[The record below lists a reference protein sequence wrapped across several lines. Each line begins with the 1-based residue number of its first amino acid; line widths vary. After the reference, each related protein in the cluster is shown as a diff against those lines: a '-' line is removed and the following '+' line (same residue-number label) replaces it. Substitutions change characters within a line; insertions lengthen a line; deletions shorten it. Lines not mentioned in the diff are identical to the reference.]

1 MTWAP
6 RGPWPKPSW
15 ARPRDVSGWPHGA
28 GAGEGAARS
37 PWTEV
42 SVEWR
47 HVSSWGQMGAWW
59 VGPGNHCPSD
69 RVRTGSRP
77 VLARVQEQLASR
89 WEGNQA
95 LAARIR
101 DQLAQHEAGLMDLRE
116 ALNRAVGTTREAEE
130 LNSSNQERLEEA
142 LVRAALP
149 RPPPLPCPPP
159 RPCPTYRPCLSLSPC
174 GPAHFS
180 TLPAPEAGAVP
191 GQCHSEGHPAGSQRQ
206 PGLGLKAPAGRG
218 PGQGGERVSPGA
230 AQ

>member
-37 PWTEV
+37 PWAEV
-42 SVEWR
+42 SVEWH

-149 RPPPLPCPPP
+149 RPPPLPHLLPLPHLPPLLVPVALWPCSFLLASSTGSRSCPGTIP
-159 RPCPTYRPCLSLSPC
+159 L
-174 GPAHFS
+174 
-180 TLPAPEAGAVP
+180 
-191 GQCHSEGHPAGSQRQ
+191 
-206 PGLGLKAPAGRG
+206 
-218 PGQGGERVSPGA
+218 
-230 AQ
+230 